1 MNYKG
6 SYSGSTNYSIGDVVV
21 FTDGVAYE
29 KFEAAPTGTTPH
41 NTRAWRRVNQP
52 LQEVVIMMHNMIT
65 TMNSSISSQ
74 ATTDSNL
81 SKMIAP
87 EYSKKTY
94 AEHDLVTRSGKL
106 YYAKAAISPAD
117 SSWTAAHWQET
128 TVGAEITALQP
139 EE

>member
-52 LQEVVIMMHNMIT
+52 LQEVVIMMHNRIT
-65 TMNSSISSQ
+65 TPISKPNPLF
-74 ATTDSNL
+74 T
-81 SKMIAP
+81 K
-87 EYSKKTY
+87 
-94 AEHDLVTRSGKL
+94 
-106 YYAKAAISPAD
+106 
-117 SSWTAAHWQET
+117 
-128 TVGAEITALQP
+128 
-139 EE
+139 

>member
-6 SYSGSTNYSIGDVVV
+6 AYAGGTSYNVGDVVV
-21 FTDGVAYE
+21 YTDGVAYE
-29 KFEAAPTGTTPH
+29 KFAASGSGVTPH
-41 NTRAWRRVNQP
+41 NTRIWRRVPQP
-52 LQEVVIMMHNMIT
+52 MQDVVLMFHGMLTGI
-65 TMNSSISSQ
+65 NSSISGNQ
-74 ATTDSNL
+74 TAVNKV

-94 AEHDLVTRSGKL
+94 LAYEMVTKDGKL
-106 YYAKAAISPAD
+106 YYAKDDISPAD
-117 SSWTAAHWQET
+117 SSWTASHWQET